1 MIKALG
7 AKLYA
12 AWSYKKNQKWINR
25 PLETQEKLLQYLIKK
40 GKKPI
45 LEKNIN
51 FKK

>member
-40 GKKPI
+40 GKETHFGK
-45 LEKNIN
+45 EQKEV
-51 FKK
+51 